1 MLRLN
6 VALQEDLDE
15 ELATLRLDI
24 SVLRLDSDRPEGLQ
38 TQQILEM
45 DMVDDLEA
53 SRLRDLV
60 NVTMLGID
68 MQEQHFEAL
77 KAFDAKASA
86 VQLRIVA
93 HDFLEDVSAAS
104 LV

>member
-24 SVLRLDSDRPEGLQ
+24 GVLRLDSDRPEGLQ

-45 DMVDDLEA
+45 DVVDDLEA
-53 SRLRDLV
+53 SRL
-60 NVTMLGID
+60 
-68 MQEQHFEAL
+68 
-77 KAFDAKASA
+77 
-86 VQLRIVA
+86 
-93 HDFLEDVSAAS
+93 
-104 LV
+104 

>member
-77 KAFDAKASA
+77 EAFDAKASA